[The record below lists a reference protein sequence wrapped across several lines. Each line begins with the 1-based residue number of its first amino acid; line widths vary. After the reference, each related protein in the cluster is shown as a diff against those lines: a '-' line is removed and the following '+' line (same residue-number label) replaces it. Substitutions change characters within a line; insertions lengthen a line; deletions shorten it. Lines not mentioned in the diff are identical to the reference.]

1 MEKKREQLNPADLW
15 DLSTLYA
22 SDEVWKEDSGKLE
35 KDIQSVEAFRG
46 KLAGADA
53 IRAYFDADTA
63 LSRRLNN
70 IATYAMLRLSE
81 NTKDTKAQE
90 LMSAAN
96 RFIVQAMARTAFA
109 RPEIL
114 TLPEE
119 KLREITDS
127 EVLAPYRFLMQELV
141 EEKPHVLSDREEALL
156 GSFGEVLGSPKTI
169 ADTLMDAD
177 LTFEDAADS
186 TGGKHPVTGANFIL
200 LEQSGDRKLRENAFR
215 SFYRGYRSHI
225 NTFAAAYSGIVK
237 AHTAEAQV
245 RHYGSSREMALEQE
259 HIPLGVYDSL
269 ISTVRQSLP
278 LMARYVR
285 LRKKLLKLPELHYF
299 DVYTPLVPGL
309 EAHWSYEEAQKMV
322 LDAVA
327 PLGGEYQED
336 VRHAFRDRWID
347 VYPNEGKRGGAFSS
361 GTYDSNPFI
370 LMSYTGDYESVTTVA
385 HEMGHSQ
392 HTLRSNR
399 TQPPQYAEYTLFV
412 AEVASTVNENLL
424 VENLLSK
431 TRDPKKRLFLLNQYM
446 EGFKGTLFR
455 QTMFAEFEKTAHEMA
470 EQGQALTPKALNTL
484 YGGLVRDYFGP
495 DLVMDE
501 EVSCEWARIPHF
513 YRPFYVYKYATSY
526 SAAIALSEKILNDGG
541 STVKD
546 YLRFLSLGGSD
557 VPLKELQTAGV
568 DLSTPLPVQQALQ
581 KFARILDEAEMLSKS
596 L

>member
-35 KDIQSVEAFRG
+35 KDIQSVEDFRG
-46 KLAGADA
+46 RLVSAEA
-53 IRAYFDADTA
+53 IRAYYDADTA

-278 LMARYVR
+278 LMAACARSCSSSR
-285 LRKKLLKLPELHYF
+285 SCIILTSTRPSCRDWRRTGATRRHRKWCWMPWRRSAGNIRRTCGTPSATAGSMSIRMRERGAERFPPE
-299 DVYTPLVPGL
+299 P
-309 EAHWSYEEAQKMV
+309 M
-322 LDAVA
+322 
-327 PLGGEYQED
+327 
-336 VRHAFRDRWID
+336 I
-347 VYPNEGKRGGAFSS
+347 
-361 GTYDSNPFI
+361 
-370 LMSYTGDYESVTTVA
+370 
-385 HEMGHSQ
+385 
-392 HTLRSNR
+392 
-399 TQPPQYAEYTLFV
+399 
-412 AEVASTVNENLL
+412 
-424 VENLLSK
+424 
-431 TRDPKKRLFLLNQYM
+431 
-446 EGFKGTLFR
+446 
-455 QTMFAEFEKTAHEMA
+455 
-470 EQGQALTPKALNTL
+470 
-484 YGGLVRDYFGP
+484 
-495 DLVMDE
+495 
-501 EVSCEWARIPHF
+501 RIP
-513 YRPFYVYKYATSY
+513 S
-526 SAAIALSEKILNDGG
+526 S
-541 STVKD
+541 
-546 YLRFLSLGGSD
+546 
-557 VPLKELQTAGV
+557 
-568 DLSTPLPVQQALQ
+568 
-581 KFARILDEAEMLSKS
+581 
-596 L
+596 